1 MPWDDEEARRHVLR
15 LDELLAALDG
25 LPDHAAAA
33 RANDAVQ
40 ALVDLY
46 GECLRRIM
54 GQLADGAEAVRRL
67 AADELVGHLLLVHDL
82 HPDPVA
88 ARVEAAIAEL
98 RSVLRRKDG
107 DIELLGLDG
116 AVARVRL
123 TEGSGSGGGCGCSAE
138 PPDAAVR
145 DAVMGRAPEIE
156 QVEIETVR
164 ASKPQAL
171 IPVDSL
177 FRSPVTAGRATG

>member
-1 MPWDDEEARRHVLR
+1 MPWDDEEARRNVLR
-15 LDELLAALDG
+15 LEDQLAALDS

-54 GQLADGAEAVRRL
+54 DHLADGAEDVRRL

-88 ARVEAAIAEL
+88 ARVEAAIAEM
-98 RSVLRRKDG
+98 RIVLRRQDG
-107 DIELLGLDG
+107 DIELLGLNG

-123 TEGSGSGGGCGCSAE
+123 TESGGGGGCGCSAE

-171 IPVDSL
+171 ISVDSL
-177 FRSPVTAGRATG
+177 FRSPVTAGRETG

>member
-15 LDELLAALDG
+15 LEELLAALGG

-67 AADELVGHLLLVHDL
+67 AADELIGHLLLVHDL

-88 ARVEAAIAEL
+88 ARVEAAIAEM

-123 TEGSGSGGGCGCSAE
+123 TEGSGGGCGCSAE

-145 DAVMGRAPEIE
+145 DAVMGHAPEIE

-177 FRSPVTAGRATG
+177 FRSPVTASRETG

>member
-15 LDELLAALDG
+15 LEEMLAALGG

-40 ALVDLY
+40 TLVDLY

-54 GQLADGAEAVRRL
+54 GHLADEDGAVRRL

-98 RSVLRRKDG
+98 RPVLRGKGG
-107 DIELLGLDG
+107 DIELLALDG
-116 AVARVRL
+116 SVVRVRL
-123 TEGSGSGGGCGCSAE
+123 TEGSGGCGCSAE

-145 DAVMGRAPEIE
+145 DTVMGRAPEIE
-156 QVEIETVR
+156 QVDIETVP

-171 IPVDSL
+171 ISVDSL
-177 FRSPVTAGRATG
+177 FRSPVTAGRETG